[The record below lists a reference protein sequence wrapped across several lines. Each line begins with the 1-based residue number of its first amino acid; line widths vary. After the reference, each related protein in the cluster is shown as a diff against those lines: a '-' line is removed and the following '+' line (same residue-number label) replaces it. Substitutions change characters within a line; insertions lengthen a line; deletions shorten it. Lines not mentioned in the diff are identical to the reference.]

1 MIEIKDK
8 GLILGHKKFGEN
20 GTILNIFSESNG
32 IVKGLKKYS
41 PKKNKG
47 LIFDLVS
54 FSWKSR
60 LEEGLG
66 YLNFEIIKSYYIL
79 NESFLLALIKASASE
94 LCLKLI
100 PLREA
105 NKKIFE
111 DLIQLVKFTSS
122 LESCKNQL
130 LKSYIIWEIKLLEN
144 LGYGIDFSKCAISGI
159 KSSLR
164 YISPK
169 TGKVVSEN
177 IGKPWEKKLL
187 ILPDFL
193 INEKSEINE
202 SELIKGLKITS
213 HFLDRVLEKVN
224 SHSKYKLIFRK
235 QLLKCIY
242 KSNYP

>member
-1 MIEIKDK
+1 M
-8 GLILGHKKFGEN
+8 
-20 GTILNIFSESNG
+20 
-32 IVKGLKKYS
+32 
-41 PKKNKG
+41 
-47 LIFDLVS
+47 
-54 FSWKSR
+54 
-60 LEEGLG
+60 
-66 YLNFEIIKSYYIL
+66 
-79 NESFLLALIKASASE
+79 LALIKASASE

-130 LKSYIIWEIKLLEN
+130 VKSYIIWEIKLLEN

-169 TGKVVSEN
+169 TGKVVSEH
-177 IGKPWEKKLL
+177 IGRPWEKKLL

-224 SHSKYKLIFRK
+224 SHRKYNLIFRK
-235 QLLKCIY
+235 QLLECIY
-242 KSNYP
+242 KSNHP